1 MFVLRTD
8 FSPNRLF
15 RFDGRRFVKIEDN
28 VRQTMTNTDTRETQK
43 TGFIN
48 NTKTTT
54 LADGSSTTDQR
65 VALSKL
71 LKPKADN

>member
-1 MFVLRTD
+1 M
-8 FSPNRLF
+8 PNRLF

-54 LADGSSTTDQR
+54 LADGSSTADQR